1 MLLDSV
7 WSERTS
13 YLLGGLSLSPSLPPS
28 LPPSLSPLS
37 PPPPLLSAHE
47 RFSLSRLAESVT
59 QQQHAGTDE
68 PYSISVLPARA
79 FDKSILNAKKGGG
92 QSLEEPT
99 PRVQ

>member
-28 LPPSLSPLS
+28 LPLSPL